1 MDVAKHIAFWLE
13 SAREDWSAS
22 RSLLDKG
29 HIRHGLFFVHLAV
42 EKTIKAA
49 VVGRTGGVP
58 PKSHDL
64 LRLATL
70 ANLDPEGTRRSALA
84 RVNQYCVEGRYP
96 DNWGS
101 APSDEE
107 AAEVVL
113 LAEGLLE
120 WLKQA
125 SERR

>member
-1 MDVAKHIAFWLE
+1 MAKHTAFWLG

-22 RSLLDKG
+22 RALLEKD
-29 HIRHGLFFVHLAV
+29 HTRHGLFFVHLAV
-42 EKTIKAA
+42 EKTVKAL
-49 VVGRTGGVP
+49 VVARTGEVP

-70 ANLDPEGTRRSALA
+70 ANLDLEATRRSALA

-96 DNWGS
+96 DSWGS
-101 APSDEE
+101 APSREE

-113 LAEGLLE
+113 LAEELLR
-120 WLKQA
+120 WLEQTFEK
-125 SERR
+125 R